1 MIEKNTGSRDITRT
15 GASVVATL
23 AIALA
28 SLTFVHP
35 AAAVDYT
42 GTVDFTGQAT
52 FAAPIAGITATDLTV
67 RVNDETEATGN
78 GEQCEITATTSD
90 NPDALG
96 TYPDAG
102 SVNADMTISRGGPN
116 IPDGTCI
123 VKLTATGT
131 DGVSVSA
138 RGSQTVFVTA
148 DNINTSA
155 TVNVDDIVVR
165 ESKAI
170 AGIAKDCQIWAKKQ
184 LKLRDKCNA
193 LLLKKGPTYADKCK
207 DAGPE
212 PIGCDPGNFVEAVL
226 VLAHADNDQQ
236 VDAMNAESIIDQD
249 VLLEQ
254 MKCQKRFGKA
264 AVGFVNKYV
273 NFVNKKCVLA
283 GVDGASCR
291 ATQVNDSKKKLDQI
305 DKCVGDQLVDGGTG
319 RTVPVVDAPCDVCI
333 DGLGVI
339 DRKCLKSCFQVMLPE
354 LGDGIVGDIP
364 ECGNG
369 ILQAPEFC
377 DDGNLVDGDCC
388 SDTCTVEAGS
398 PEGPAADPT
407 CTDLLDN
414 DCDGDIDLADTQCQP

>member
-1 MIEKNTGSRDITRT
+1 
-15 GASVVATL
+15 VATISVL
-23 AIALA
+23 TIALA
-28 SLTFVHP
+28 SLTLPTP

-42 GTVDFTGQAT
+42 GTVGFTGQAT
-52 FAAPIAGITATDLTV
+52 FAAPIPGILVTDLTV
-67 RVNDETEATGN
+67 SAADETEATGN

-90 NPDALG
+90 NPDGLG

-123 VKLTATGT
+123 VKVTATAT

-170 AGIAKDCQIWAKKQ
+170 AGIIKECQIWAKKQ

-212 PIGCDPGNFVEAVL
+212 PVGCDPGNFVEAIL
-226 VLAHADNDQQ
+226 ELAHADNNQQ

-249 VLLEQ
+249 LLRYVASARE
-254 MKCQKRFGKA
+254 
-264 AVGFVNKYV
+264 AVP
-273 NFVNKKCVLA
+273 
-283 GVDGASCR
+283 DASNTTLV
-291 ATQVNDSKKKLDQI
+291 ATATALLDRLI
-305 DKCVGDQLVDGGTG
+305 DMHLQ
-319 RTVPVVDAPCDVCI
+319 RP
-333 DGLGVI
+333 
-339 DRKCLKSCFQVMLPE
+339 LKSRAF
-354 LGDGIVGDIP
+354 LGQ
-364 ECGNG
+364 
-369 ILQAPEFC
+369 LRAQAAF
-377 DDGNLVDGDCC
+377 D
-388 SDTCTVEAGS
+388 
-398 PEGPAADPT
+398 AAA
-407 CTDLLDN
+407 N
-414 DCDGDIDLADTQCQP
+414 KE